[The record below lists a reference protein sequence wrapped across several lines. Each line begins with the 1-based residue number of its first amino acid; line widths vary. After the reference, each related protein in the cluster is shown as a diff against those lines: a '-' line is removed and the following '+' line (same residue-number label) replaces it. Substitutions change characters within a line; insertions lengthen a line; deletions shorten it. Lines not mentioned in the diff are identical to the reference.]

1 MERKDLQLDLRKLG
15 VADKPG
21 AWTDVD
27 VTVAAPEDLR
37 NEMIGVP
44 EGNPLTVRLRLESVV
59 DGIYAS
65 GTFEALAKGQDAR
78 TLEDLELPLSVDV
91 QELFVYERGEDEDS
105 YAVERDK
112 INLEPLIRDAVVM
125 ALPLNPVESD
135 DDGEFSY
142 TVGEFPEDEE
152 AGSINDRLAALK
164 HQLEKK
170 ES

>member
-1 MERKDLQLDLRKLG
+1 
-15 VADKPG
+15 
-21 AWTDVD
+21 
-27 VTVAAPEDLR
+27 
-37 NEMIGVP
+37 
-44 EGNPLTVRLRLESVV
+44 
-59 DGIYAS
+59 
-65 GTFEALAKGQDAR
+65 
-78 TLEDLELPLSVDV
+78 
-91 QELFVYERGEDEDS
+91 
-105 YAVERDK
+105 
-112 INLEPLIRDAVVM
+112 M